1 MREQIRTA
9 NGHYTLNARVLCR
22 IIEDEAVLLD
32 LDSGQYYGLN
42 SVGTRIWQL
51 LAADHALPSI
61 CDLLVQ
67 EFEVSKQA
75 AAVDVPAFMEMLL
88 EKRLLVQQR

>member
-1 MREQIRTA
+1 MGNEVQIA
-9 NGHYTLNARVLCR
+9 NGHYRLSARVLCR

-51 LAADHALPSI
+51 VGAGHPLPAI

-67 EFEVSKQA
+67 EFQVSKEG
-75 AAVDVPAFMEMLL
+75 AAVDVPAFVGTLL